1 MLAIAVQAQRA
12 VHQQDPAVAHRVDV
26 FAGNGVGQVVAIV
39 GEGTWRLGCLIIGA
53 FLGVGALTRSALPP
67 GEAGLLQVRGK
78 VFDVA
83 ALGIAS
89 LAIIALAIVVPGGR

>member
-1 MLAIAVQAQRA
+1 MRGQR
-12 VHQQDPAVAHRVDV
+12 QQPRTARSQRLWPLLIVVIGVA
-26 FAGNGVGQVVAIV
+26 AGLVVAIV
-39 GEGTWRLGCLIIGA
+39 GEGAWRLGCLIIGA